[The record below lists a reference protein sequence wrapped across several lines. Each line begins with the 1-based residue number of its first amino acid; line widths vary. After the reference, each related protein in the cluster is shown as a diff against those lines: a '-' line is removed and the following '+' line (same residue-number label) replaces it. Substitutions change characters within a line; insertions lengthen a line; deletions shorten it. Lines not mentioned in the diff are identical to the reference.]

1 MRESELWRKCHS
13 FVHGMFEQQ
22 QAVKAAVFIERRGM
36 AWLEFLK
43 PPWKEQIYVSSVVL
57 LSPFRAHW
65 WEIGPSTI
73 EINLISASD
82 QEETLCSCLSN
93 K

>member
-13 FVHGMFEQQ
+13 FVHGVFEQRR
-22 QAVKAAVFIERRGM
+22 AVKAAVFIERRGT
-36 AWLEFLK
+36 AWLRSLK
-43 PPWKEQIYVSSVVL
+43 APWKEEISVSFGLL
-57 LSPFRAHW
+57 LSPFRARW

-82 QEETLCSCLSN
+82 QEEML
-93 K
+93 